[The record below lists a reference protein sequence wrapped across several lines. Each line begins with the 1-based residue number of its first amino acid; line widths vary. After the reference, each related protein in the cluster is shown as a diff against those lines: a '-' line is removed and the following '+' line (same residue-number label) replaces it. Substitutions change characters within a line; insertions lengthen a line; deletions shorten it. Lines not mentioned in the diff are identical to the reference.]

1 MSQIIKSILLIAILF
16 SSGISAQ
23 NQTSSEPGKEPREEL
38 EKKNS
43 ATYLEKSQYRNISFV
58 FKDKLLEDMRLLN
71 VVVGNFGSDVSGSTE
86 SLDKIRSDY
95 RNAVRYHYRRAYVI
109 SGKSFLEIYKE
120 SEALFQKFAL
130 VYERQAD
137 EFLIQC
143 ADELTNIEQS
153 ELSKLE
159 PDSRNSR
166 FRELEDAKFKMKI
179 AYFQM
184 SQGDE
189 LIRDKRYSDSLVH
202 FRLAKDFSLKILTD
216 LELDE
221 TKRKS
226 KLDENKKHLA
236 DNRNRL
242 AAQDSK

>member
-1 MSQIIKSILLIAILF
+1 MSQFLKVFLIISLAF
-16 SSGISAQ
+16 FTGISAQ
-23 NQTSSEPGKEPREEL
+23 EQGSTEPGKESREEL
-38 EKKNS
+38 DKKN
-43 ATYLEKSQYRNISFV
+43 AANYLEKSQYRNISFV

-71 VVVGNFGSDVSGSTE
+71 VVVGNFGADVSGSTE
-86 SLDKIRSDY
+86 SMEKIKSDY

-109 SGKSFLEIYKE
+109 SGKSFLETYKDTE
-120 SEALFQKFAL
+120 NLFQKFAL

-143 ADELTNIEQS
+143 ADELTNIEQL
-153 ELSKLE
+153 ELSRIE
-159 PDSRNSR
+159 PATRNSR
-166 FRELEDAKFKMKI
+166 FRELEEAKFKMKI

-189 LIRDKRYSDSLVH
+189 LIRDKRFSDSLVH
-202 FRLAKDFSLKILTD
+202 FRLAKDYALKILTD
-216 LELDE
+216 LEQDE
-221 TKRKS
+221 TKRQS

-242 AAQDSK
+242 FAQESK